1 MENHRPQ
8 KRIRQRQRRTGNRQG
23 ARLDKAPASK
33 EQEESMSDNVRLPS
47 LSTFPRLLMHHAQVR
62 PNHPATREKDMGIW
76 QTWTWSQVAEEVRAM
91 ASGLAELGF
100 KRGDN
105 LAIIGDN
112 RPRLY
117 WAMYAAQCLG
127 GVPVPMYQD
136 AVAAEMVFV
145 LQDAGIK
152 FAIVE
157 DQEQVDKLLENKA
170 QCPALQHILYDD
182 PRGMRHYNQPFL
194 HGLDEVQEMGRIHNR
209 NHPDFID
216 GEIALGKPEDV
227 AVMLYTSGTTGK
239 PKGVCQTHG
248 AFSKAAES
256 GCAFDKLGP
265 EDNILSYL
273 PMAWVGD
280 HLFSFAQATW
290 AGFTINCP
298 ESSDTVMTDMREIGP
313 SYYFA
318 PPRVFENLLTTVMI
332 RMEDAGAL
340 KRGMFHYFMGVARR
354 CGAEILDGKPVA
366 AGDRLLYA
374 LGKLLVYGP
383 LKNVLGMS
391 RIRVAYTAGAA
402 IGPDLFRFYR
412 SIGVNLKQLY
422 GSTETCAAVCL
433 QPDGHIKLDTVG
445 PPAPGVE
452 VKIADSGEVMVRGK
466 VMLKEYYKRPD
477 ATAEVIDAEGYFHTG
492 DAGFFDEDGHLK
504 IIDRAKDVGKL
515 ANGAMFAPNYIEN
528 KLKFFPQI
536 KEAVCF
542 GHDRSEVCAFINI
555 DMGAVGN
562 WAERRGIAYSGYVDL
577 ATKAEVVQLVQE
589 CVERA
594 NAELAHDPMLADSQ
608 VHRFIVLHK
617 ELDPDDDELTRTRK
631 VRRGFIAE
639 KYAVL
644 IDALYSGKAS
654 QFIETEV
661 KFEDGRKG
669 RVSAD
674 LKIREAKAYPVAA
687 RRAA

>member
-1 MENHRPQ
+1 
-8 KRIRQRQRRTGNRQG
+8 
-23 ARLDKAPASK
+23 
-33 EQEESMSDNVRLPS
+33 
-47 LSTFPRLLMHHAQVR
+47 
-62 PNHPATREKDMGIW
+62 
-76 QTWTWSQVAEEVRAM
+76 
-91 ASGLAELGF
+91 
-100 KRGDN
+100 
-105 LAIIGDN
+105 
-112 RPRLY
+112 
-117 WAMYAAQCLG
+117 
-127 GVPVPMYQD
+127 
-136 AVAAEMVFV
+136 
-145 LQDAGIK
+145 
-152 FAIVE
+152 
-157 DQEQVDKLLENKA
+157 
-170 QCPALQHILYDD
+170 
-182 PRGMRHYNQPFL
+182 
-194 HGLDEVQEMGRIHNR
+194 
-209 NHPDFID
+209 
-216 GEIALGKPEDV
+216 
-227 AVMLYTSGTTGK
+227 
-239 PKGVCQTHG
+239 
-248 AFSKAAES
+248 
-256 GCAFDKLGP
+256 
-265 EDNILSYL
+265 
-273 PMAWVGD
+273 
-280 HLFSFAQATW
+280 
-290 AGFTINCP
+290 
-298 ESSDTVMTDMREIGP
+298 
-313 SYYFA
+313 
-318 PPRVFENLLTTVMI
+318 VMI

-340 KRGMFHYFMGVARR
+340 KRGMFHYFMEVARR

-374 LGKLLVYGP
+374 LGNLFVYGP

-433 QPDGHIKLDTVG
+433 QPDGQIKLDTVG

-452 VKIADSGEVMVRGK
+452 VKIADSGEVLVRGK
-466 VMLKEYYKRPD
+466 IMLKEYYKRPD

-542 GHDRSEVCAFINI
+542 GHDRGEVCAFINI

-577 ATKAEVVQLVQE
+577 ATKGEVLQLVQE
-589 CVERA
+589 CVEQA
-594 NAELAHDPMLADSQ
+594 NAELAHDAMLADSQ

-631 VRRGFIAE
+631 VRRGFIAD
-639 KYAVL
+639 KYGAL
-644 IDALYSGKAS
+644 IDALYSGKTS

-669 RVSAD
+669 KVSAD
-674 LKIREAKAYPVAA
+674 LKIREAKTCPVAA